1 MSMEPI
7 VIHYRFECEGDNPT
21 DLSFELCLDPE
32 TLERIRPESYTP
44 PEWARLDNGACATC
58 PLDTSKYDYCP
69 AAAVLA
75 ELGDIFGDLIS
86 YTTATVT
93 ATSEDRTVSMTTTV
107 QRALRSLMGLYMAAS
122 GCPVLGKFKPM
133 ARFHLPFSTTS
144 ETLFRSAGSY
154 LLAQHFLRQRG
165 EPFEFDLKGLSAL
178 YEQVHVINAG
188 LARRFRHNTKG
199 DANINA
205 LALLD
210 LYAHALPNAIKD
222 NLAEFDP
229 LFDGYVETGRIAEK
243 TP

>member
-1 MSMEPI
+1 MPQEHI
-7 VIHYRFECEGDNPT
+7 VIHYRFECEGDTPT
-21 DLSFELCLDPE
+21 DLSFELCLDPD
-32 TLERIRPESYTP
+32 TLERIRPEAYAP
-44 PEWARLDNGACATC
+44 PEWARLDNGICPTC
-58 PLDTSKYDYCP
+58 PLNTAKYDHCP

-75 ELGDIFGDLIS
+75 ELGDTFGDLIS

-107 QRALRSLMGLYMAAS
+107 QKALRSLMGLYMAAS

-133 ARFHLPFSTTS
+133 ARFHLPFSTTG

-165 EPFEFDLKGLSAL
+165 EPYEFDLKGLSAL

-188 LARRFRHNTKG
+188 LARRFRHNAKG

-210 LYAHALPNAIKD
+210 LFAHALPNAIKD
-222 NLAEFDP
+222 NMSEFES
-229 LFDGYVETGRIAEK
+229 LFGDYYSLGPIAGN
-243 TP
+243 